1 MAYRAERFILMLQ
14 TNHKKTRILASIFV
28 TIIFGGFSLVIAL
41 NRQYISDQIT
51 VWQFQPTSEITGLVD
66 RAGMN
71 DSGKF
76 IYLASKPELNSPTDF
91 NVACDRIENTTS
103 ILGCFSDRKI
113 YLYNVTDPQLD
124 GIREVTAVHETL
136 HAVYLRLSA
145 TEKDRVNVLLEN
157 EYAKLE
163 NNEDFKSLMEFYDR
177 TEPGQRDN
185 ELHSIIGTEVSNI
198 GHELESYYSKYF
210 TDRSKVVALDDK
222 YSSVFNDLST
232 RASDLAT
239 RLNALGI
246 TISSNTEKYNSD
258 ARMLNSDISSFNIRA
273 DNGSFSSQHSFDLE
287 RSALTSRVS
296 ALEKLRTTLTTDIS
310 EYEAKLS
317 EYNSISS
324 QTKKLYDSID
334 STLVSA
340 PSV

>member
-1 MAYRAERFILMLQ
+1 MLMLQ
-14 TNHKKTRILASIFV
+14 TNHNKSRILASIFV
-28 TIIFGGFSLVIAL
+28 SIVFGGLSLIIAL

-51 VWQFQPTSEITGLVD
+51 VWQFKPSSEIVGLAD
-66 RAGMN
+66 RSGMN
-71 DSGKF
+71 DYGKF
-76 IYLASKPELNSPTDF
+76 IYFASKPELNLSADF

-124 GIREVTAVHETL
+124 GIREVTATHETL
-136 HAVYLRLSA
+136 HAAYLRLSA
-145 TEKDRVNVLLEN
+145 TEKDRVNILLEN

-163 NNEDFKSLMEFYDR
+163 NNKDFKSLMEFYDR

-185 ELHSIIGTEVSNI
+185 ELHSIIGTEVLNVGS
-198 GHELESYYSKYF
+198 ELESYYFKYF
-210 TDRSKVVALDDK
+210 TDRAKVVALDDK

-232 RASDLAT
+232 RASDIAT

-258 ARMLNSDISSFNIRA
+258 ARTLNGDILSFNKRA
-273 DNGSFSSQHSFDLE
+273 DNGSFSSQRSFDLE
-287 RSALTSRVS
+287 RSSLTSRVS
-296 ALEKLRTTLTTDIS
+296 ALDNLRASLTSNIT
-310 EYEAKLS
+310 EYEAKLT